1 MSMTSKQRVHAALK
15 RKPVDRVPIFMWFHP
30 ATARRL
36 GRLLEI
42 PAAYVGQA
50 MGNDIRQAWVS
61 NNYAMEGI
69 VHENTGECHTD
80 FWGIEWIKECEFNQI
95 ARFPLAGKAHEE
107 ILNYHWPLEHIDEL
121 AEQMT
126 AAIAEKEKFFIGCDV
141 SPCVFELYCRLRG
154 LEDGIFDIAA
164 APVLASEMFEQCA
177 DFSVKLAQYV
187 CNRFEID
194 WLWSGDDVGS
204 QMAMMI
210 NPATWRIMVKPHLKR
225 IHNVAKERGLWVAF
239 HSCGSIR
246 PIIADLIETGVDVL
260 NPIQCNCPGM
270 EPLELKK
277 EFGKKLA
284 FMGGVDT
291 QGVLPNGTAEQV
303 TKATARLIN
312 GMTGDG
318 GGYILA
324 ASHTIPS
331 ETPDDN
337 IFAMYEVAGLCR
349 EEIFD
354 NAAYIRKTLSYSKS
368 GNLAESN

>member
-1 MSMTSKQRVHAALK
+1 M
-15 RKPVDRVPIFMWFHP
+15 
-30 ATARRL
+30 
-36 GRLLEI
+36 LEI

-69 VHENTGECHTD
+69 VHENTGECHMD

-126 AAIAEKEKFFIGCDV
+126 AAIAEKENFFIGCDV

-210 NPATWRIMVKPHLKR
+210 NPATWRIMVEPHLKR

-324 ASHTIPS
+324 ASHTIPP